1 MSEFLSMGGY
11 AFFVWSSYGLTA
23 FFLLLNVVLARTSL
37 RKARQTALRRIKA
50 MEQQNAPE
58 A

>member
-1 MSEFLSMGGY
+1 MSEFLNMGGY

-23 FFLLLNVVLARTSL
+23 IFLLLNVFLARSAL
-37 RKARQTALRRIKA
+37 RKARLTALRRIKA

>member
-1 MSEFLSMGGY
+1 MSEFLNMGGY
-11 AFFVWSSYGLTA
+11 AFFVWSSYGLTF
-23 FFLLLNVVLARTSL
+23 FFLLLNVFLARSYL
-37 RKARQTALRRIKA
+37 RKARQNAVRRINA